1 MRDSEESGIRNQESE
16 SRSKMLE
23 KERKK
28 DNRQKS
34 GIRNQEPGIGIPVQ
48 NVGEPTHQE
57 SGIRNQES
65 GIRIPVKM
73 WAIRQTRN
81 QESGIKWSVK
91 NRKRERRI
99 GRGSRIRN
107 WLWLP

>member
-1 MRDSEESGIRNQESE
+1 
-16 SRSKMLE
+16 ML
-23 KERKK
+23 
-28 DNRQKS
+28 
-34 GIRNQEPGIGIPVQ
+34 
-48 NVGEPTHQE
+48 E

-73 WAIRQTRN
+73 WAIRQIRN

-99 GRGSRIRN
+99 GRGEQNQELALAALEESERKRRKREWRIRKLKAGPR
-107 WLWLP
+107 WESLGRESEYLSRRGTWEGESSER